1 MAKRVIKSL
10 GKPGSVSRRKIRAA
24 VLLVAKKQALRG
36 RRTKRRIIRNSDT
49 ASGKKL
55 IAFRKPSIK
64 HWAA

>member
-1 MAKRVIKSL
+1 MAKRILKSL

-24 VLLVAKKQALRG
+24 VLHVAKKQTLKG
-36 RRTKRRIIRNSDT
+36 RRTKRRILRATDT

-55 IAFRKPSIK
+55 IAFRKPNIK